1 MTATRTS
8 EHCFSSGSL
17 DEPEHHFQDRCAMR
31 FGNNIKL
38 DRCVHA
44 DTPFNDPAVACNAP
58 TVRKVHG
65 WLCIPHYNEQ
75 SRRTLSKPRLPQ
87 DKYRGGPKVLRFNS
101 DADIIRD
108 IIRTEREAIQNGK
121 QEAVSFGVTGFE
133 KVILRYLQ

>member
-1 MTATRTS
+1 MK
-8 EHCFSSGSL
+8 
-17 DEPEHHFQDRCAMR
+17 

-58 TVRKVHG
+58 IVRKVHG

-75 SRRTLSKPRLPQ
+75 SRRTLQKPRLPQ

-108 IIRTEREAIQNGK
+108 VIGTDRALIAKGK
-121 QEAVSFGVTGFE
+121 VEEVKFGVTGFE
-133 KVILRYLQ
+133 QVTLRYLHG